1 MVQRNQA
8 LDYDLEAGMSE
19 DLYDD
24 TVCPVARALE
34 VAGDRWTF
42 LILRELSMKVHR
54 FDDLQAQLGMSSHL
68 LSTRLKK
75 MEADRLLERRLYS
88 ERPPR
93 YEYYATTK
101 GKELDGV
108 LLMLRSWGTKWC
120 GLDKDAPAVK
130 LRHRVTGEVVEGAWP
145 MPEGMFFTF
154 EDTECSIGAR
164 YQAERKA
171 RSDAF
176 YGRKR
181 SRSTH

>member
-1 MVQRNQA
+1 
-8 LDYDLEAGMSE
+8 MSE
-19 DLYDD
+19 DSYED
-24 TVCPVARALE
+24 TVCPVARALLI
-34 VAGDRWTF
+34 AGDRWTL
-42 LILRELSMKVHR
+42 LILRELSLNVHR

-75 MEADRLLERRLYS
+75 MEADGLLERRCYS

-93 YEYYATTK
+93 YEYHATTK

-130 LRHRVTGEVVEGAWP
+130 LRHRKTGEWVEGAWP
-145 MPEGMFFTF
+145 MSDGQFFTF
-154 EDTECSIGAR
+154 DDTEGSVGTQ
-164 YQAERKA
+164 YQDERKA

-181 SRSTH
+181 SRSGG